1 MPRSRSPPIG
11 GSSNRQ
17 FFAARR
23 PSTQLPATA
32 RSPPVPSKGSLTTR
46 SKPRQPSWPPVM
58 PGMPEPPGFP
68 PEAPAGTIPPPPPGF
83 PPEVIPPRGGRDPV
97 WFTEGMAAM
106 QQQEQQHAQASGS
119 AEAPAAEAGAD
130 TTQMRED
137 ALAMFLFACVHHGR
151 GLAVQAVTTA
161 FLYIM

>member
-11 GSSNRQ
+11 GSTNRE
-17 FFAARR
+17 FFSARR
-23 PSTQLPATA
+23 PSSQLPATA
-32 RSPPVPSKGSLTTR
+32 RSPPVPSKGSLATR

-58 PGMPEPPGFP
+58 PGMPEPGDTGVP
-68 PEAPAGTIPPPPPGF
+68 GTIPPPPPGG

-106 QQQEQQHAQASGS
+106 QAQQQQHASASGS

>member
-23 PSTQLPATA
+23 PSTERPATA
-32 RSPPVPSKGSLTTR
+32 RSPPVPSKGSLATR

-58 PGMPEPPGFP
+58 PGMPEPGDTGVP
-68 PEAPAGTIPPPPPGF
+68 GTIPPPPPGG

-106 QQQEQQHAQASGS
+106 QQQEQQHASASGS
-119 AEAPAAEAGAD
+119 AEAPAAGLAD
-130 TTQMRED
+130 TRQMRED

>member
-1 MPRSRSPPIG
+1 
-11 GSSNRQ
+11 
-17 FFAARR
+17 
-23 PSTQLPATA
+23 
-32 RSPPVPSKGSLTTR
+32 
-46 SKPRQPSWPPVM
+46 
-58 PGMPEPPGFP
+58 MPEPGDTGVPI
-68 PEAPAGTIPPPPPGF
+68 PAGTIPPPPPGG
-83 PPEVIPPRGGRDPV
+83 PPDAPTVIPPRGGRDPV

-130 TTQMRED
+130 TRQMRED